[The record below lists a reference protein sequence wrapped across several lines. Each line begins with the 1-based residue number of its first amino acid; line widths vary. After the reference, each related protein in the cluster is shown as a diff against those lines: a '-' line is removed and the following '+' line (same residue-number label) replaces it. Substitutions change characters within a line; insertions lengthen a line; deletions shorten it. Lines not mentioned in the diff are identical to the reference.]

1 MPAGTPRGGADSL
14 ELTVS
19 RYHPGMADIPERLRE
34 YWDRD
39 AETYD
44 RSAVHALSDPVE
56 AAAWRAVLRRNL
68 PEPGARVL
76 DSGAGTGAIT
86 ILLGELGYRV
96 TALDLSEAML
106 ARAQQKAAAR
116 GLEID
121 FVVGP
126 ADSPPAGPF
135 DAVVERNSLWTNPDP
150 AATLRA
156 WREVTPDGGRLLALE
171 GFPPTSLF
179 SDLQEAASTALRR
192 LLRIPHDH
200 HAHYDQDLRER
211 LPLAGRMSPARLTE
225 AVEEAGWRAVRLERL
240 RDVEWARRR
249 LRPRLLHIVE
259 SIPLFALA
267 GDSGKP

>member
-1 MPAGTPRGGADSL
+1 MGS
-14 ELTVS
+14 VS
-19 RYHPGMADIPERLRE
+19 EIGDRIRE
-34 YWDRD
+34 YWDLD

-44 RSAVHALSDPVE
+44 RSAIHALSDPAE

-86 ILLGELGYRV
+86 ILLAELGFRV

-106 ARAQQKAAAR
+106 ARARHKADAR
-116 GLEID
+116 GLDVD

-126 ADSPPAGPF
+126 ANRPPDGPF

-150 AATLRA
+150 VATLAA
-156 WREVTPDGGRLLALE
+156 WREVTSPGGRLLVLE
-171 GFPPTSLF
+171 GVHGAEPLHSI
-179 SDLQEAASTALRR
+179 QEAASGILRR

-200 HAHYDQDLRER
+200 HAHYEPDVLAH
-211 LPLAGRMSPARLTE
+211 LPLAGRMSPGPLIE

-249 LRPRLLHIVE
+249 LPPRAVHIVE

-267 GDSGKP
+267 ADLSRA

>member
-1 MPAGTPRGGADSL
+1 
-14 ELTVS
+14 VS
-19 RYHPGMADIPERLRE
+19 DIPERLRQ

-68 PEPGARVL
+68 PEPGGRVL

-86 ILLGELGYRV
+86 ILLAELGYRV
-96 TALDLSEAML
+96 TALDFSEAML
-106 ARAQQKAAAR
+106 ARAREKAVGR
-116 GLEID
+116 GLDVE

-126 ADSPPAGPF
+126 ADDPPAGPF

-150 AATLRA
+150 GATLGA
-156 WREVTPDGGRLLALE
+156 WREVTSEGGRLLALE
-171 GFPPTSLF
+171 GLHHAGLWN
-179 SDLQEAASTALRR
+179 DIQEAASNVLRR
-192 LLRIPHDH
+192 FLRIPHDH
-200 HAHYDQDLRER
+200 HAHYDPDLRER
-211 LPLAGRMSPARLTE
+211 LPLAGRMSPARLAE
-225 AVEEAGWRAVRLERL
+225 AVEESGWRALRLERL

-249 LRPRLLHIVE
+249 LTPRLLHIVE

-267 GDSGKP
+267 ADHGKA

>member
-1 MPAGTPRGGADSL
+1 
-14 ELTVS
+14 
-19 RYHPGMADIPERLRE
+19 MADIPERLRE

-68 PEPGARVL
+68 PEPDARVL

-86 ILLGELGYRV
+86 ILLAELGYRV

-106 ARAQQKAAAR
+106 ARAREKTAAR
-116 GLEID
+116 GLDVE

-126 ADSPPAGPF
+126 ADSPPSGPF
-135 DAVVERNSLWTNPDP
+135 DAVVERNSLWTNPEP
-150 AATLRA
+150 AATLQA
-156 WREVTPDGGRLLALE
+156 WREVTSAGGQLLALE
-171 GFPPTSLF
+171 GFPPMGLL
-179 SDLQEAASTALRR
+179 SDIQETASTALRR

-211 LPLAGRMSPARLTE
+211 LPLAGRMSPARLAE

-267 GDSGKP
+267 ADSGKP

>member
-1 MPAGTPRGGADSL
+1 
-14 ELTVS
+14 
-19 RYHPGMADIPERLRE
+19 MADIPERLRE

-68 PEPGARVL
+68 PEPGGRVL

-86 ILLGELGYRV
+86 ILLAELGYRV

-106 ARAQQKAAAR
+106 ARAREKAAAR
-116 GLEID
+116 GLDVE

-126 ADSPPAGPF
+126 ADSPPAGAF
-135 DAVVERNSLWTNPDP
+135 DAVVERNSLWTNPEP

-156 WREVTPDGGRLLALE
+156 WREVARDGGRLLALE
-171 GFPPTSLF
+171 GFPPTGPW
-179 SDLQEAASTALRR
+179 SDLQEAASSLLRR

-211 LPLAGRMSPARLTE
+211 LPLAGRMSPARLAE
-225 AVEEAGWRAVRLERL
+225 AVEEGGWRAVRLERL

-267 GDSGKP
+267 ADTRKR

>member
-1 MPAGTPRGGADSL
+1 
-14 ELTVS
+14 
-19 RYHPGMADIPERLRE
+19 MADVPERLRE

-86 ILLGELGYRV
+86 ILLAELGYRV

-106 ARAQQKAAAR
+106 ARAREKASAR
-116 GLEID
+116 GLDVE

-126 ADSPPAGPF
+126 ADSPPPGPF
-135 DAVVERNSLWTNPDP
+135 DAVVERNSLWTNPGP

-156 WREVTPDGGRLLALE
+156 WREVTSEGGRLLALE
-171 GFPPTSLF
+171 GFPPTGLL
-179 SDLQEAASTALRR
+179 SDLQETGSTVLRR
-192 LLRIPHDH
+192 LLRIPDDH

-211 LPLAGRMSPARLTE
+211 LPLAGRMSPARLIE
-225 AVEEAGWRAVRLERL
+225 AGEEAGWRAVRLERL

-249 LRPRLLHIVE
+249 LRPRLLYIVE